1 MEIVLPATQTQ
12 ASLDALLLVRE
23 AVSTSPVL
31 QRSFTIFSAYLNC
44 KCTLCTVIELYVG
57 GNASL
62 HAELFGGF
70 GLPIRL

>member
-1 MEIVLPATQTQ
+1 MSAFSGG
-12 ASLDALLLVRE
+12 ASSDALLLVRE

-31 QRSFTIFSAYLNC
+31 QRSFSIFPAYLNC
-44 KCTLCTVIELYVG
+44 KCTLCTVIEWYVG

-62 HAELFGGF
+62 HAELFGWGF